1 MHSAMQSG
9 RSMLDVGLP
18 SGEVGDEASLAFA
31 RRWIACG
38 RSATFVIPIS
48 VKIFLNILGG
58 GDTYV
63 E

>member
-1 MHSAMQSG
+1 VHSAMQSG
-9 RSMLDVGLP
+9 RSMLDEELP
-18 SGEVGDEASLAFA
+18 FGEVEDGASLAFA
-31 RRWIACG
+31 RRWIECG

-48 VKIFLNILGG
+48 VKNILICLGG